1 MTTLSRAARST
12 SEPALRSDRLLRGW
26 GGCRF
31 SAQRRT
37 QRRPRPRSPQTVG
50 RWSSERPK
58 TANITRRRPTGKV
71 LLLRTGFHAIDRY
84 RHRRPVL
91 VLPRRRPQV
100 DTQHLPPILRVS
112 KPLAVERGAYTFA
125 ALATTKAARPAN
137 SHDVP
142 SSCAHHLRNS
152 GEVPAHLL
160 RAFLRTGNWYELADR
175 SSVVVRRSTMEV
187 TRAGRRRPF
196 DDKSTR
202 PFPLVTTIE

>member
-1 MTTLSRAARST
+1 MSCPRMTTLSRAARST

-31 SAQRRT
+31 SVQRRT

-112 KPLAVERGAYTFA
+112 KPLAVERVLTHSRPW
-125 ALATTKAARPAN
+125 LPPRPLDRRILTMCPARAPIT
-137 SHDVP
+137 
-142 SSCAHHLRNS
+142 C
-152 GEVPAHLL
+152 G
-160 RAFLRTGNWYELADR
+160 
-175 SSVVVRRSTMEV
+175 
-187 TRAGRRRPF
+187 TRAKCPRIFSGHFSEQAIGTSWPIG
-196 DDKSTR
+196 
-202 PFPLVTTIE
+202 PP